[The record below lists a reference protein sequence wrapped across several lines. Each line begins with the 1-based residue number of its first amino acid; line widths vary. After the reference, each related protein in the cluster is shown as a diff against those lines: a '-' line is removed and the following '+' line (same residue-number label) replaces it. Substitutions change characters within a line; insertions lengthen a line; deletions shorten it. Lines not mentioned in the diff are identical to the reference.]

1 MFLQFL
7 CLISTEKHSCERVNI
22 SHLIKDQS
30 SIIKAR
36 DRVVLLIKLTVQCR
50 AILMD
55 KQQDLDGQPA
65 KQKYTILI
73 DELEKCQEKE
83 TVGEIVLWNCV

>member
-7 CLISTEKHSCERVNI
+7 CLISAEKHSRERVNI

-50 AILMD
+50 VILMD
-55 KQQDLDGQPA
+55 KQRDLDRQPA

-73 DELEKCQEKE
+73 DELEKCQVK
-83 TVGEIVLWNCV
+83 GKGNSW